1 MTHVLIS
8 GAGPVGL
15 SAAIACRQKGMD
27 VTIID
32 RGDGA
37 TTESRAVGISFATLD
52 LLAASGAA
60 DLVLNEAE
68 RVRMVRVSRAGRKL
82 TEIRVPGQTR
92 KRPFLVALPQS
103 RTEQILEEVAG
114 RLGVGVRRGT
124 ELHSAEIRDGK
135 AVAGFGPRYDGEE
148 SGAGQPQ
155 SEGDETLVVDA
166 MFGAEGSHGATR
178 EALGIAFPGKRLPGE
193 WSLADIECDWPFA
206 PANACV
212 DVHDDGT
219 LIFIITTGG
228 GRYRCIANHPDVV
241 ARASGL
247 LKPDRIISTYRF
259 AMEIRLADRFGE
271 GPIAIGGDAAHVH
284 TPVGGQGMNFGI
296 ADAFAFADAVAAGD
310 LEAYRTRRRRID
322 GRMVRLTTAA
332 YHLASARTPG
342 LRMLRNA
349 VFRIVGYLTGLLVPL
364 APSPGRS

>member
-32 RGDGA
+32 RGDST

-52 LLAASGAA
+52 LLATSGAA
-60 DLVLNEAE
+60 DLVLKEAE

-103 RTEQILEEVAG
+103 RTEQILEKVANG
-114 RLGVGVRRGT
+114 LGVSVRRGT

-135 AVAGFGPRYDGEE
+135 AVAGFGPRRDNERGRAGDTP
-148 SGAGQPQ
+148 SG
-155 SEGDETLVVDA
+155 GDETLEVDA
-166 MFGAEGSHGATR
+166 LFGAEGSHGATR
-178 EALGIAFPGKRLPGE
+178 EALGIGFPGKRLPGE
-193 WSLADIECDWPFA
+193 WSLADIECEWPFA

-219 LIFIITTGG
+219 LIFMITTGDG
-228 GRYRCIANHPDVV
+228 SYRCIANHPDVMGRV
-241 ARASGL
+241 DGL
-247 LKPDRIISTYRF
+247 LTVDRVISTYRF

-296 ADAFAFADAVAAGD
+296 ADAFAFADAAAAGNLD
-310 LEAYRTRRRRID
+310 AYRSQRRKID
-322 GRMVRLTTAA
+322 GRMVRFTTSA
-332 YHLASARTPG
+332 YHLASAQTPG

-349 VFRIVGYLTGLLVPL
+349 VFRTAGFLTGLLVPL
-364 APSPGRS
+364 APSPGRG

>member
-52 LLAASGAA
+52 LLAPSGAA

-68 RVRMVRVSRAGRKL
+68 RVRMVRVSKAGKKL

-92 KRPFLVALPQS
+92 KRPVLVALPQS
-103 RTEQILEEVAG
+103 RTEQILEEVANG
-114 RLGVGVRRGT
+114 LGVSVRRST
-124 ELHSAEIRDGK
+124 ELHSAEIRHGK
-135 AVAGFGPRYDGEE
+135 AVAGFGPRYDGDGGGAEQVR
-148 SGAGQPQ
+148 SGK
-155 SEGDETLVVDA
+155 EETLTVDA
-166 MFGAEGSHGATR
+166 LFGAEGSHGATR
-178 EALGIAFPGKRLPGE
+178 EALGIGFPGKRLPGE
-193 WSLADIECDWPFA
+193 WSLADIECKWPFA

-219 LIFIITTGG
+219 LLFIITTGG
-228 GRYRCIANHPDVV
+228 GTFRCIANHPDVIG
-241 ARASGL
+241 RASGL
-247 LKPDRIISTYRF
+247 LKLDRVISTYRF

-296 ADAFAFADAVAAGD
+296 ADAFAFADAVVAGD

-342 LRMLRNA
+342 LRMLRGA
-349 VFRIVGYLTGLLVPL
+349 VFRTAGFLTGLLVPL
-364 APSPGRS
+364 AHSSERG

>member
-52 LLAASGAA
+52 LLASSGAA
-60 DLVLNEAE
+60 GLVLKEAE
-68 RVRMVRVSRAGRKL
+68 RVRMVRVSKAGRKL
-82 TEIRVPGQTR
+82 AEIRVPGQTR

-103 RTEQILEEVAG
+103 RTEQILEEVANG
-114 RLGVGVRRGT
+114 LGVHIRRGT
-124 ELHSAEIRDGK
+124 ELHSVEIRDGK
-135 AVAGFGPRYDGEE
+135 AVAGFGPRREGLGRGDPA
-148 SGAGQPQ
+148 SGT
-155 SEGDETLVVDA
+155 DETLVADA
-166 MFGAEGSHGATR
+166 LFGAEGSHGATR
-178 EALGIAFPGKRLPGE
+178 EALGIGFPGKRLPGE

-228 GRYRCIANHPDVV
+228 GTFRCIANHPEVI

-247 LKPDRIISTYRF
+247 LKLDRVISTYRF

-271 GPIAIGGDAAHVH
+271 GPVAIGGDAAHVH

-310 LEAYRTRRRRID
+310 LETYRTRRRKID
-322 GRMVRLTTAA
+322 GRMVRFTTAA
-332 YHLASARTPG
+332 YHVASARTPG
-342 LRMLRNA
+342 LQMLRGA
-349 VFRIVGYLTGLLVPL
+349 AFRTAGFLTGLLVPL
-364 APSPGRS
+364 AASPGHG

>member
-32 RGDGA
+32 RSEGA

-60 DLVLNEAE
+60 DLVLKEAE
-68 RVRMVRVSRAGRKL
+68 RVRMVRVSKAGKKL

-92 KRPFLVALPQS
+92 KRPILVALPQN
-103 RTEQILEEVAG
+103 RTEQILEEVASG
-114 RLGVGVRRGT
+114 LGVSVRRGT
-124 ELHSAEIRDGK
+124 ELHSAEIRGEK
-135 AVAGFGPRYDGEE
+135 AVAGFAPRHEGEGGGSAE
-148 SGAGQPQ
+148 ILP
-155 SEGDETLVVDA
+155 ERLETLTVDA
-166 MFGAEGSHGATR
+166 LFGAEGSHGATR
-178 EALGIAFPGKRLPGE
+178 EALGIGFPGKRLPGE

-212 DVHDDGT
+212 DIRDDGS
-219 LIFIITTGG
+219 LLFIITTGG
-228 GRYRCIANHPDVV
+228 GRFRCIANHPEVI
-241 ARASGL
+241 ARAGEIL
-247 LKPDRIISTYRF
+247 QVDRVISTHKF
-259 AMEIRLADRFGE
+259 VMQIRLADRFGE

-310 LEAYRTRRRRID
+310 LETYRTRRRRID
-322 GRMVRLTTAA
+322 GRMVRITTAA

-342 LRMLRNA
+342 LRLLRGA
-349 VFRIVGYLTGLLVPL
+349 VFRTAGFLTGLLVPL
-364 APSPGRS
+364 APSAGRS